1 MDKAMAQLR
10 DVSGSDLVTRMRTN
24 GHQLTVGDVTFVLAE
39 SYGMCWG
46 VERAVAMAYEARNF
60 FPDSTI
66 WITNE
71 IVHNPK
77 VNERLENDKGMKIIQ
92 LGPDGNKD
100 YSLVAKGDVVVL
112 PAFGATVD
120 EMAFLKQREVQIV
133 DTTCP
138 WVSKVWT
145 SVEKSKGKGCTS
157 IIHGKYSHEETI
169 ATKSFAKKFII
180 VKDMAEA
187 EYLANYL
194 LGEGDREELMAKFS
208 NAMSEGFDPDVDLEK
223 VGVAN
228 QTTMLKGETELISR
242 LFERVMIK
250 RYGPQHINDHFVS
263 FNTICDATQHR
274 QDAMYKMFDTEYEA
288 PRSQLYA
295 ELEGEQVG
303 VQLLSEQDKRKLSSK
318 AKEDEL
324 KGGSTAS
331 EGPPA
336 KVDMLLVFGGF
347 NSSNTTHLVEI
358 GEEEGVPSYHI
369 DSLWRLGGPAGE
381 LTNRIQH
388 KPLSTSVQ
396 HAMNEEGLEVV
407 DDFLPPGPV
416 TIGVTSGASTPDS
429 VVGECLQR
437 D

>member
-60 FPDSTI
+60 FPDATI

-180 VKDMAEA
+180 VKDMVEA

-194 LGEGDREELMAKFS
+194 LGEGNREELMAKFS

-274 QDAMYKMFDTEYEA
+274 QDAMYKMFDAEYEA

-295 ELEGEQVG
+295 ELEGTKWSLMCCG
-303 VQLLSEQDKRKLSSK
+303 PYFLIMTLSNNLLISSV
-318 AKEDEL
+318 
-324 KGGSTAS
+324 S
-331 EGPPA
+331 P
-336 KVDMLLVFGGF
+336 F
-347 NSSNTTHLVEI
+347 N
-358 GEEEGVPSYHI
+358 
-369 DSLWRLGGPAGE
+369 
-381 LTNRIQH
+381 
-388 KPLSTSVQ
+388 
-396 HAMNEEGLEVV
+396 
-407 DDFLPPGPV
+407 
-416 TIGVTSGASTPDS
+416 
-429 VVGECLQR
+429 
-437 D
+437 

>member
-1 MDKAMAQLR
+1 MKIIQ
-10 DVSGSDLVTRMRTN
+10 T
-24 GHQLTVGDVTFVLAE
+24 
-39 SYGMCWG
+39 
-46 VERAVAMAYEARNF
+46 ERAVAMAYEARNF
-60 FPDSTI
+60 FPDKTI

-92 LGPDGNKD
+92 TGPDGHKD
-100 YSLVAKGDVVVL
+100 FSVIARGDVVVL

-120 EMAFLKQREVQIV
+120 EMAFLKEREVQIV

-157 IIHGKYSHEETI
+157 IIHGKYSHEETV

-187 EYLANYL
+187 EYVANYL
-194 LGEGDREELMAKFS
+194 LGNGNKDELMAKFA
-208 NAMSEGFDPDVDLEK
+208 NAMSEGFDPDTDLEK

-228 QTTMLKGETELISR
+228 QTTMLKGETELIGK

-250 RYGPQHINDHFVS
+250 RYGPQNVNDHFVS

-274 QDAMYKMFDTEYEA
+274 QDAMYKMFSAEYEA
-288 PRSQLYA
+288 PQSQLYA

-303 VQLLSEQDKRKLSSK
+303 VELLSEKDKRKLSSK
-318 AKEDEL
+318 AKEDALRGAAAPAEN
-324 KGGSTAS
+324 A
-331 EGPPA
+331 PA
-336 KVDMLLVFGGF
+336 KVDLLLVFGGF

-369 DSLWRLGGPAGE
+369 DSWMRLGGPGDV
-381 LTNRIQH
+381 LSNRIEH
-388 KPLSTSVQ
+388 KPLSTSPQ
-396 HAMNEEGLEVV
+396 HAMREEGLEVAEG
-407 DDFLPPGPV
+407 FLPEGPV

-437 D
+437 ILEIKQAMAR